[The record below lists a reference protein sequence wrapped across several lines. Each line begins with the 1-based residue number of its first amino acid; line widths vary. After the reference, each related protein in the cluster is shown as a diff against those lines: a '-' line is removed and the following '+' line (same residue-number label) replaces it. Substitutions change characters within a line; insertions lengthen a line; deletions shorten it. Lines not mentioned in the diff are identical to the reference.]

1 MNFTL
6 FSQPERIN
14 NLFLSGRDERRAA
27 KPIWANIMFYLLG
40 HSAVQCIYAK
50 HTTIPRYLKF
60 NIFCLIS
67 TSDLKLVFS

>member
-40 HSAVQCIYAK
+40 HSVYAK
-50 HTTIPRYLKF
+50 HTTIPRYKF
-60 NIFCLIS
+60 NTFCLIS
-67 TSDLKLVFS
+67 TSDFKLVFS